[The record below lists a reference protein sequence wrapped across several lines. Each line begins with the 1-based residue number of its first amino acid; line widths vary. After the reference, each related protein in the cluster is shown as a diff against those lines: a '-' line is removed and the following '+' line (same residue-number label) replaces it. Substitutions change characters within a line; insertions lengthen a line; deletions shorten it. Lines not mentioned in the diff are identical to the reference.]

1 MPNYS
6 SVDRVYD
13 LEPLVG
19 SLSDLTSAQLL
30 SVFIDAAEAEMNAR
44 LSRRYTIPVPGTVPL
59 LQAIADDISVYRVL
73 SRRAFTQ
80 DQLKD
85 SVWPDRFKES
95 LNTLGEVASGKIL
108 LVDDTG
114 AIVATLG
121 NVASAKTNMDSFKQT
136 FHEGGSWLDQVKDPD
151 KVDDLLDERDL

>member
-1 MPNYS
+1 VPNYT

-19 SLSDLTSAQLL
+19 SLADLTSAQLL
-30 SVFIDAAEAEMNAR
+30 STFIDTAEAEMNAR
-44 LSRRYTIPVPGTVPL
+44 LARRYTVPISGTIPL
-59 LQAIADDISVYRVL
+59 LQAVADDIAVYRVL
-73 SRRAFTQ
+73 SRRMFTQ

-95 LNTLGEVASGKIL
+95 LETLNEIASGKVL
-108 LVDDTG
+108 LVDDSG
-114 AIVATLG
+114 AVVSTLG
-121 NVASAKTNMDSFKQT
+121 TVVSAKTNVEAYLPT
-136 FHEGGSWLDQVKDPD
+136 FHEGGGWLDQVKDPD

>member
-1 MPNYS
+1 MPNYT

-19 SLSDLTSAQLL
+19 SLADLTSAQLL
-30 SVFIDAAEAEMNAR
+30 STFIDTAEAEMNAR
-44 LSRRYTIPVPGTVPL
+44 LARRYTVPISGTIPL
-59 LQAIADDISVYRVL
+59 LQAVADDIAVYRVL
-73 SRRAFTQ
+73 SRRMFTQ

-95 LNTLGEVASGKIL
+95 LETLNEIASGKVL
-108 LVDDTG
+108 LVDDSG
-114 AIVATLG
+114 AVVSTLG
-121 NVASAKTNMDSFKQT
+121 TVVSAKTNVEAYLPT
-136 FHEGGSWLDQVKDPD
+136 FHEGGGWLDQVKDPD